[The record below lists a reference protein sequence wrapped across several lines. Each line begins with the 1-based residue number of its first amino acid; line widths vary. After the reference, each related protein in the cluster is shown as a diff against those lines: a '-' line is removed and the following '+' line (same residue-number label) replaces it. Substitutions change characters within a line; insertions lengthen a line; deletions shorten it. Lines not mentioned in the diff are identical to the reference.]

1 MSEAAAEATIQPDPM
16 EKFRELRDA
25 TLEIWSKNL
34 IETVNSENY
43 AQASGAALKNY
54 LAAAAPFKE
63 PAEQAMQK
71 TLQQLN
77 MPSAADFAI
86 LAGRFTNI
94 EMQLDNL
101 DAKLD
106 RIEKALG
113 LHILSSAAAATP
125 KAPTPAKPAQAAPAA
140 ASRKQSAVRASALAK
155 PAKAAKAVRRS
166 PAKRTK

>member
-1 MSEAAAEATIQPDPM
+1 MSEAQAEATKQPDPM

-34 IETVNSENY
+34 IDTVNSESY
-43 AQASGAALKNY
+43 AQASGAALSNY

-63 PAEQAMQK
+63 PTDQAMQK

-77 MPSAADFAI
+77 IPSAADFTS

-94 EMQLDNL
+94 EMQLDNM

-106 RIEKALG
+106 RIEKALAG
-113 LHILSSAAAATP
+113 LQAARS
-125 KAPTPAKPAQAAPAA
+125 APAA
-140 ASRKQSAVRASALAK
+140 QPAPPPPASKSTSMPASKKQPPVRASAPA
-155 PAKAAKAVRRS
+155 PRAKAAKVVRRS
-166 PAKRTK
+166 PTKRKK